1 MTYNL
6 GVRERERE
14 RERGRERE
22 RVIRRDSDKEGEREG
37 KKRIGNRQRLMVDIV
52 IVPSENF

>member
-1 MTYNL
+1 M
-6 GVRERERE
+6 RE

>member
-6 GVRERERE
+6 GVRERE
-14 RERGRERE
+14 RERE